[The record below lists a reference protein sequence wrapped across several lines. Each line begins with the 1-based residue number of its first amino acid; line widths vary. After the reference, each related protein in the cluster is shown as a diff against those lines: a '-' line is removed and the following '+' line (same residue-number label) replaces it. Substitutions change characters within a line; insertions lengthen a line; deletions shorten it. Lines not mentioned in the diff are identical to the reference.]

1 MVKCLSAMLET
12 QARSLG
18 WEDPLENVRG
28 WQPTPVFFPREFHG
42 QRSLASYSPWGCK
55 ELDTTDRLT
64 LSLSLLSDPQ
74 ISVLSSALSYI

>member
-1 MVKCLSAMLET
+1 MAQIETNLLAMRET

-18 WEDPLENVRG
+18 WEDPLENGRG

-55 ELDTTDRLT
+55 ELDTTDLLT
-64 LSLSLLSDPQ
+64 HTHKMTDLDC
-74 ISVLSSALSYI
+74 